1 MVSYGLNASRSS
13 QKRITAHPQ
22 LKVMTMAAHTPDWND
37 EDGLKPLSSRY
48 VKLEQLAWRKTEF
61 PGVEIKLLLQ
71 DKETGLTTSLTRMAP
86 GAVLPLHE
94 HVGVEQ
100 TYVLEGRLVDG
111 EGEVKAGEYVWRPA
125 GSRHTASAPEGAL
138 LLGMF
143 LQPNRFL

>member
-1 MVSYGLNASRSS
+1 
-13 QKRITAHPQ
+13 
-22 LKVMTMAAHTPDWND
+22 MAAHTPDWKA
-37 EDGLKPLSSRY
+37 EESLKPLSSRY
-48 VKLEQLAWRKTEF
+48 VKMDQLPWRNTAF
-61 PGVEIKLLLQ
+61 PGVEIKLLLE

-100 TYVLEGRLVDG
+100 TFVLEGRLVDD

-125 GSRHTASAPEGAL
+125 GSTHIATAPEGAL

-143 LQPNRFL
+143 LRANRFL

>member
-1 MVSYGLNASRSS
+1 MLAGLDILRKCYSCRLV
-13 QKRITAHPQ
+13 Q
-22 LKVMTMAAHTPDWND
+22 LKGIAVAAHTPDWNGENALD
-37 EDGLKPLSSRY
+37 PLSSRY
-48 VKLEQLAWRKTEF
+48 VDMEQLAWRKTAF
-61 PGVEIKLLLQ
+61 PGIEIKVLLQ
-71 DKETGLTTSLTRMAP
+71 DKDTGLMTSLTRMAP
-86 GAVLPLHE
+86 GAVLPQHE

-100 TYVLEGRLVDG
+100 TYVLEGRLVDS